1 MPSPNQSK
9 HCPVY
14 TLYIQQP
21 DRIYIWPQWM
31 ENNKQNIYLS
41 LSVATRNKG
50 NVQCRAYH
58 ASLIISVIREHAP
71 GPHFGSASAFFP
83 RSVRGDDAWT
93 AGNTRL
99 GPGIIAPAE
108 ASTQRPTV
116 ELPVRFFK
124 FPSPPHVAADVP
136 GAAAAIDN
144 APTCVAAID
153 NARAQVNVPA
163 AAAAESPDESVWS
176 RHATPRPPRCVNTFD
191 RPGPRLRLLGRVRPN
206 PEYTYT
212 VHPTRLLVYPH
223 VWYMLVGRS
232 PPQMSKSFPQRGLI
246 ERP

>member
-93 AGNTRL
+93 AGNTRP
-99 GPGIIAPAE
+99 PGRESLRLPKRPRND
-108 ASTQRPTV
+108 QRWS
-116 ELPVRFFK
+116 
-124 FPSPPHVAADVP
+124 FPSVSSSSLPRYTSS
-136 GAAAAIDN
+136 
-144 APTCVAAID
+144 PTS
-153 NARAQVNVPA
+153 PA
-163 AAAAESPDESVWS
+163 
-176 RHATPRPPRCVNTFD
+176 
-191 RPGPRLRLLGRVRPN
+191 RLRRSI
-206 PEYTYT
+206 T
-212 VHPTRLLVYPH
+212 HPPASQ
-223 VWYMLVGRS
+223 RS
-232 PPQMSKSFPQRGLI
+232 TTHAPR
-246 ERP
+246 